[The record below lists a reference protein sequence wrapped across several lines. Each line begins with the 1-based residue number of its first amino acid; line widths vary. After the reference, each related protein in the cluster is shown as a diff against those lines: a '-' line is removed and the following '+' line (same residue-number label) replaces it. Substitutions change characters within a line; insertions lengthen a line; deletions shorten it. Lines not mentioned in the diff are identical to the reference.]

1 MRSKQYIGGMFRVV
15 VWRGGRVRKEG
26 KVDVTVWWNL
36 LLVWYLMAGAAYVF
50 WVDGED
56 ICMNRMEET

>member
-1 MRSKQYIGGMFRVV
+1 MFRVV